1 MYLLES
7 FLNTANHHYPNEITT
22 TSSSLTTKKKPIL
35 SIDTSSSAAKPTQ
48 PIPQN
53 SAPMAPLTT
62 STVASSSPLALLP
75 RKRHCSISSYNHHP
89 LNITPQLSPTS
100 SVSSFSSNW
109 SADSRRSHVED
120 MIHLFETGG
129 SHKIHRRYSMDSHSY
144 QKPLYIRERKYEY
157 KPIASE
163 WRKRT
168 GATTAT
174 VSDVPFPVLL
184 SASTST

>member
-1 MYLLES
+1 MDYIHLIES
-7 FLNTANHHYPNEITT
+7 FLNTPTLHHSNE
-22 TSSSLTTKKKPIL
+22 LTTVTRKKKPIL
-35 SIDTSSSAAKPTQ
+35 SIDTSSSATPTP
-48 PIPQN
+48 PIPQK
-53 SAPMAPLTT
+53 SAHMATLTT
-62 STVASSSPLALLP
+62 VDSPLELISATTTTKVVV

-89 LNITPQLSPTS
+89 LNTPQLSPTS

-109 SADSRRSHVED
+109 SADSKRSHVED

-129 SHKIHRRYSMDSHSY
+129 THKIHRRYSMDSHSY

-163 WRKRT
+163 WKKRT
-168 GATTAT
+168 TTA
-174 VSDVPFPVLL
+174 SDVPTLL